1 MVRTLKKLGNTQAL
15 VIDKTMREQ
24 LGIDENTPLD
34 VTIADGRLI
43 VTPTNVGVGRE
54 EIEKHAEA
62 IYAEYGTALKNLA
75 KGPQ

>member
-1 MVRTLKKLGNTQAL
+1 MVRNLKKLGNTQAL

-43 VTPTNVGVGRE
+43 VTPVNVGVGEDVRQQAIDSAFE
-54 EIEKHAEA
+54 QYGDVLQRLAE
-62 IYAEYGTALKNLA
+62 
-75 KGPQ
+75 

>member
-1 MVRTLKKLGNTQAL
+1 MVRNLKKLGNTQAL

-43 VTPTNVGVGRE
+43 VTPVNVGVGDDVRQKA
-54 EIEKHAEA
+54 IDSAYAQYGDVLQRLAE
-62 IYAEYGTALKNLA
+62 
-75 KGPQ
+75 

>member
-43 VTPTNVGVGRE
+43 VTPTNVGIGRE
-54 EIEKHAEA
+54 AIEKHAEVF
-62 IYAEYGTALKNLA
+62 YEKYGGMMKRLAE
-75 KGPQ
+75 

>member
-1 MVRTLKKLGNTQAL
+1 MVRNLKKLGNTQAL

-43 VTPTNVGVGRE
+43 VTPVNVGVGE
-54 EIEKHAEA
+54 DGVAAAVAELRA
-62 IYAEYGTALKNLA
+62 TYTPMLKKLAE
-75 KGPQ
+75 